1 MCARTYCH
9 HTHQFA
15 LLSSSSVLDSSNA
28 SSNEISKYLFFN
40 FLKPSMVNP
49 TPLAAYTNVAKYT
62 NPSTIVRTV
71 IEICLAVYD
80 SGKVE
85 LSNPL
90 ETLLAKMYNTVDI
103 AMPVKPP
110 VNA

>member
-1 MCARTYCH
+1 
-9 HTHQFA
+9 
-15 LLSSSSVLDSSNA
+15 
-28 SSNEISKYLFFN
+28 
-40 FLKPSMVNP
+40 MVNP

-110 VNA
+110 VTNVLTNPMLKSMAGVNRRLPFHNVVM

>member
-1 MCARTYCH
+1 M
-9 HTHQFA
+9 
-15 LLSSSSVLDSSNA
+15 
-28 SSNEISKYLFFN
+28 SKYLFFN
-40 FLKPSMVNP
+40 FLNPSKVNP

-80 SGKVE
+80 SGKLE
-85 LSNPL
+85 LSNPVDI
-90 ETLLAKMYNTVDI
+90 LLAKMYKPADI
-103 AMPVKPP
+103 AIPVIPP